1 MPHKVE
7 EETSRVVKTKINLD
21 AIVEKAAFLLR
32 EQEVFLLELKSF
44 KERMERVESKFRLKP
59 KLIIFI

>member
-1 MPHKVE
+1 MN
-7 EETSRVVKTKINLD
+7 TKINVNVD
-21 AIVEKAAFLLR
+21 AIVEKAACLLR